1 MLWKIFFIN
10 NLWSVRYQVW
20 NIECTKWLN
29 MSSDKKL
36 CRCAQLTDHSLCT
49 VFTVH
54 CLLYTVHCAMCTV
67 HCALSIVQC
76 ELFTVN
82 CAMWTVECKLC
93 TVDCAQSTVGR
104 PIVDCALFSEHH
116 ALCIGAWI
124 LCTVHWVAN
133 AMQFFLYSVQQA
145 LDSWTFSFYTMGNR
159 P

>member
-1 MLWKIFFIN
+1 MECWVS
-10 NLWSVRYQVW
+10 SVKCRVYKVTQDHIVICHNPDEFWQEAVQV
-20 NIECTKWLN
+20 CTAH
-29 MSSDKKL
+29 
-36 CRCAQLTDHSLCT
+36 RSL
-49 VFTVH
+49 
-54 CLLYTVHCAMCTV
+54 TV
-67 HCALSIVQC
+67 HCALCTLHCALCIVQC

-82 CAMWTVECKLC
+82 CAMWTVECELC

-104 PIVDCALFSEHH
+104 PIVDCALLSEHH

-133 AMQFFLYSVQQA
+133 TMQFFLYSVQQA